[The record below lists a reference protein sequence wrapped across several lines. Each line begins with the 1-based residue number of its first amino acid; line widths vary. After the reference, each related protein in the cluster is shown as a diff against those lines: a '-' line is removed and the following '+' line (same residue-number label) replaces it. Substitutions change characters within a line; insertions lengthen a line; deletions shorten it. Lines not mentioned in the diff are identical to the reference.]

1 MDIGRPARE
10 ETIDYYHQYID
21 LVPDGDI
28 CEILDTQR
36 EETLAFFAAMPDGF
50 ATNRYA
56 FDKWS
61 VSEVI
66 GHINDSERLYTMRA
80 FWFARDNDSPLPSFH
95 SDAAVKISK
104 SGDRPLSAHAH
115 EFASIRSSTVDL
127 FRNLPPEAWMRRG
140 IASDYPFTV
149 RALAYLAAG
158 HVTHHLRVLEER
170 YLCGPKLL
178 SSH

>member
-10 ETIDYYHQYID
+10 ETIDYYHKYID
-21 LVPDGDI
+21 LVSDGDI
-28 CEILDTQR
+28 RDILDAQR
-36 EETLAFFAAMPDGF
+36 EETLAFFAAIPDAF

-56 FDKWS
+56 PDKWS
-61 VSEVI
+61 VSEVL
-66 GHINDSERLYTMRA
+66 GHINDAERVFAMRA
-80 FWFARDNDSPLPSFH
+80 FWFARGNDAPLPSWDPEA
-95 SDAAVKISK
+95 SVASSK
-104 SGDRPLSAHAH
+104 SAERPLTTHVQ

-127 FRNLPPEAWMRRG
+127 FRHLPEEAWTRRG
-140 IASDYPFTV
+140 IASDNPFTV

-158 HVTHHLRVLEER
+158 HVTHHLRILEER